1 MKNIFNYIVVGII
14 IVLTVTSCSRKK
26 DKFLNRSWHSLNTK
40 YNVLYNGNVALESGK
55 SSVIAAYK
63 DNYWEILP
71 VERLQITDDIVS
83 SNKAKNPSIELAEVK
98 AVKAIQKHGMNIK
111 GKEKN
116 PQIDEAYMLLGK
128 ARYFDNRFI
137 PALESFNYILF
148 KYPASSNI
156 NLAKIW
162 RAKTN
167 LRLQNEDIAIENLK
181 KLIELEDLSKYD
193 RAEATST
200 LAQAYIT
207 NKALDSAI
215 TQLQVASRLTRN
227 NEQRGRLHFIEGQ
240 LYSTLG
246 KKDSANLAFDKVIDL
261 NRRTPRV
268 YMISA
273 HLEKIKNFDLKN
285 GDKLALQELLEDLET
300 NRENRPFLDK
310 IYHQIAN
317 YQLQNGS
324 DSTAISYFNKSLRT
338 NSEDDYLKV
347 VNYQTLG
354 DLNFDYSEYSLA
366 GSYYD
371 STLLSLKENSKSFRA
386 IKRKRENLE
395 DVIYYESI
403 AQDNDSILSVVAM
416 SDADK
421 ETYFQSYIE
430 TLKLEEEASEKAAAS
445 SGSALGASQNI
456 VTKKG
461 KSFYFYNPTT
471 VAFGKNEFIRIWG
484 DRALEPN
491 WRWSSKSTKSDSE
504 APDEEAKAAEAI
516 EEEEQKRYS
525 VDFYLAQIPTEEKV
539 LDSIAKE
546 RNFAYYQLG
555 LIYKDKFK
563 EYKLAKDKL
572 EQLLKQDPEERLVL
586 PAKYNLYKLYAL
598 LDLKRLQAL
607 IKSDIIENHP
617 DSRYAEILLNP
628 ESALSNIENSPET
641 RYNNLYAQFELGEYQ
656 QVIDGCDLQIIR
668 LDGDQIVPK
677 LELLKVTS
685 KARLFGFE
693 AYKEG
698 LNFVALNYPSSME
711 GKKAARMYE
720 TVIPQLESAE
730 FVQDST
736 QTNFK
741 TIFKFEASETDKIK
755 DFEEDLKIAVEDIDY
770 FKLSVSKDR
779 YDTNTIFVVVHGLK
793 SVQGAFG
800 FAEILKNKND
810 FKISKSF
817 FGISSK
823 NYQTVQI
830 HKNLEAYLETI
841 N

>member
-1 MKNIFNYIVVGII
+1 MKTIFNYIVLGA
-14 IVLTVTSCSRKK
+14 LTVFTITSCSRKK
-26 DKFLNRSWHSLNTK
+26 DKFLNRTWHSVNTK
-40 YNVLYNGNVALESGK
+40 YNVLYNGTVALEAGK
-55 SSVIAAYK
+55 IVVNSAYK
-63 DNYWEILP
+63 ENYWEVLP
-71 VERLQITDDIVS
+71 VERLQITDDID
-83 SNKAKNPSIELAEVK
+83 SNTKTNDPSIELAEVK
-98 AVKAIQKHGMNIK
+98 AVKAIQKRGMNIK

-116 PQIDEAYMLLGK
+116 PQIDEAYILLGQ

-137 PALESFNYILF
+137 PALEAFNYILF

-167 LRLQNEDIAIENLK
+167 LRLQNEETAIKNLK
-181 KLIELEDLSKYD
+181 QLIALEPLSKKD
-193 RAEATST
+193 RVEATST

-207 NKALDSAI
+207 TKSLDSAI
-215 TQLQVASRLTRN
+215 TQLQLASQLTKN

-240 LYSTLG
+240 LYSVLG
-246 KKDSANLAFDKVIDL
+246 IKDSANIAFDKVIDL
-261 NRRTPRV
+261 NRRTPRD

-273 HLEKIKNFDLKN
+273 HLEKIKNFDIEN
-285 GDKLALQELLEDLET
+285 GNKLALQDLLEDLET

-310 IYHQIAN
+310 IYHRIAA
-317 YQLQNGS
+317 YHLQNKS
-324 DSTAISYFNKSLRT
+324 DSVAIAYFNKSLRT
-338 NSEDDYLKV
+338 NSEDDYLTAL
-347 VNYQTLG
+347 NYQTLG
-354 DLNFDYSEYSLA
+354 DLSYDYSEYSKA

-371 STLLSLKENSKSFRA
+371 STLLSLKDNSKSYRA
-386 IKRKRENLE
+386 IKRKRDNLE

-403 AQDNDSILSVVAM
+403 SRDNDSILSLVVL
-416 SDADK
+416 SDTDK
-421 ETYFQSYIE
+421 EAYFQTYIE
-430 TLKLEEEASEKAAAS
+430 SLKLAEEASEKGAALTGNGFD
-445 SGSALGASQNI
+445 GSINA

-461 KSFYFYNPTT
+461 KTFYFYNPTS

-484 DRALEPN
+484 ERALEAN
-491 WRWSSKSTKSDSE
+491 WRWSSKTTQSESETVLETENGVDNSDQE
-504 APDEEAKAAEAI
+504 
-516 EEEEQKRYS
+516 RFS
-525 VDFYLAQIPTEEKV
+525 VDYYLAQIPTEQTA

-563 EYKLAKDKL
+563 DYKRAQGKL
-572 EQLLKQDPEERLVL
+572 EALLTQNPEDRLVL
-586 PAKYNLYKLYAL
+586 PTKYNLYKLYAL
-598 LDLKRLQAL
+598 LEFKRLQARA
-607 IKSDIIENHP
+607 KNDIIENHP

-628 ESALSNIENSPET
+628 ESALLNTENSPET
-641 RYNNLYAQFELGEYQ
+641 RYNNLYAQFESGNYQ
-656 QVIDGCDLQIIR
+656 DVIDGCDIQIIR
-668 LDGDQIVPK
+668 LDGDEIVPK

-698 LNFVALNYPSSME
+698 LNFVALNYPSSIE
-711 GKKAARMYE
+711 GKKAAQMYE
-720 TVIPQLESAE
+720 TVIPALENQE

-741 TIFKFEASETDKIK
+741 LIFKFETIETDESIAL
-755 DFEEDLKIAVEDIDY
+755 EGVLKAAIEGVDY
-770 FKLSVSKDR
+770 FNYTVSRDR

-793 SVQGAFG
+793 SVQGALG
-800 FAEILKNKND
+800 FVGILENKND
-810 FKISKSF
+810 LKISKPF

-830 HKNLEAYLETI
+830 HKNVETYLETI

>member
-1 MKNIFNYIVVGII
+1 MKNFFNYIVVGII

-26 DKFLNRSWHSLNTK
+26 DKFLNRSWHSVNTK

-55 SSVIAAYK
+55 ASVIAAYK

-98 AVKAIQKHGMNIK
+98 AVKAIQKHGMNIR

-116 PQIDEAYMLLGK
+116 PQIDEAFMLLGK

-167 LRLQNEDIAIENLK
+167 LRLQNEDIAIKNLK
-181 KLIELEDLSKYD
+181 KLIEFEDLSKYD

-207 NKALDSAI
+207 TKALDSAI
-215 TQLQVASRLTRN
+215 TQLQVASQLTKN

-246 KKDSANLAFDKVIDL
+246 KKDSANIAFGKVIDL
-261 NRRTPRV
+261 NRRTPRA

-273 HLEKIKNFDLKN
+273 HLEKIKNFDSEN
-285 GDKLALQELLEDLET
+285 GDKLALQDLLEDLET

-310 IYHQIAN
+310 IYHQIAK
-317 YQLQNGS
+317 YQLQNES

-338 NSEDDYLKV
+338 NSEDDYLKA

-371 STLLSLKENSKSFRA
+371 STLLSLKENSKSFRV

-461 KSFYFYNPTT
+461 KSFYFCNPTT

-484 DRALEPN
+484 DRALESN
-491 WRWSSKSTKSDSE
+491 WRWSSKSAQTDTE
-504 APDEEAKAAEAI
+504 VTDEIAKAAEAI
-516 EEEEQKRYS
+516 EEEKQKRYS

-607 IKSDIIENHP
+607 AKSDIVENFP

-628 ESALSNIENSPET
+628 ESALLNNENSPET
-641 RYNNLYAQFELGEYQ
+641 LYNNLYAQFELGEYQ
-656 QVIDGCDLQIIR
+656 QVIDGCDLQITR

-711 GKKAARMYE
+711 GKKASQMYE

-741 TIFKFEASETDKIK
+741 TIFKFEASETDEIK
-755 DFEEDLKIAVEDIDY
+755 AFDSSLRTAIEDVDY

-793 SVQGAFG
+793 SAQGAFG
-800 FAEILKNKND
+800 FAEILKSKND
-810 FKISKSF
+810 LKISKPF

-830 HKNLEAYLETI
+830 HKNLEAYLEII

>member
-1 MKNIFNYIVVGII
+1 LKNSFSYII
-14 IVLTVTSCSRKK
+14 IGVLILSTVSSCSRKK
-26 DKFLNRSWHSLNTK
+26 DRFLNRSWHSVNTK
-40 YNVLYNGNVALESGK
+40 YNVLFNGNVALESGK
-55 SSVIAAYK
+55 TAVITDYK

-71 VERLQITDDIVS
+71 VERLQTTDALVLS
-83 SNKAKNPSIELAEVK
+83 KKSKNPSIELAEVK
-98 AVKAIQKHGMNIK
+98 AIKAIQKHGMNIK

-137 PALESFNYILF
+137 PALEAFNYILF

-167 LRLQNEDIAIENLK
+167 LRLENEEVAIQNLK
-181 KLIELEDLSKYD
+181 KLIEFEKLSKND
-193 RAEATST
+193 IVEASST

-207 NKALDSAI
+207 TKSLDSAI
-215 TQLQVASRLTRN
+215 TQLQVASQLTKN

-240 LYSTLG
+240 LYSILG
-246 KKDSANLAFDKVIDL
+246 KKDSANLAFDKVIAL
-261 NRRTPRV
+261 NRRSPRA
-268 YMISA
+268 YMINA
-273 HLEKIKNFDLKN
+273 HLEKIKNFDPKN
-285 GDKLALQELLEDLET
+285 GDKIALQDLLEELET
-300 NRENRPFLDK
+300 NRENRPFLDR
-310 IYHQIAN
+310 IYHQIAQ
-317 YQLQNGS
+317 YQLLNQS
-324 DSTAISYFNKSLRT
+324 DSIAISYLNKSLRT
-338 NSEDDYLKV
+338 NSEDDYLTAR
-347 VNYQTLG
+347 NYQILG
-354 DLNFDYSEYSLA
+354 DLKFDYSEYSLA

-371 STLLSLKENSKSFRA
+371 STLLKIKENSKPYRA
-386 IKRKRENLE
+386 IKRKRDNLE

-403 AQDNDSILSVVAM
+403 AKDNDSILSVVAM
-416 SDADK
+416 SDTEK
-421 ETYFQSYIE
+421 ETYFQSYID
-430 TLKLEEEASEKAAAS
+430 TLKSEALKKAAQS
-445 SGSALGASQNI
+445 SENSFATSQNS

-484 DRALEPN
+484 DRALETN
-491 WRWSSKSTKSDSE
+491 WRWSSKSAQSDLNE
-504 APDEEAKAAEAI
+504 ADEIAKAEAS
-516 EEEEQKRYS
+516 EQQKRFS
-525 VDFYLAQIPTEEKV
+525 VDYYLAQLPTQQKA
-539 LDSIAKE
+539 LDSISKE

-563 EYKLAKDKL
+563 EYKLAQDKL
-572 EQLLKQDPEERLVL
+572 EQLLKQNPEERLVL

-607 IKSDIIENHP
+607 IKRDIIENHP
-617 DSRYAEILLNP
+617 DSRYAEVLLNP
-628 ESALSNIENSPET
+628 ESALSNNENSPET
-641 RYNNLYAQFELGEYQ
+641 LYNNLYTQFEMGEYQ
-656 QVIDGCDLQIIR
+656 QVIEGCDLQIIR
-668 LDGDQIVPK
+668 LDGDQILPK
-677 LELLKVTS
+677 LELLKVTA

-698 LNFVALNYPSSME
+698 LNFVALNYPSSIE

-741 TIFKFEASETDKIK
+741 TIFKFEASETDEIK
-755 DFEEDLKIAVEDIDY
+755 EFEETLNTAIEDVDY

-779 YDTNTIFVVVHGLK
+779 YNTNTIFVVVHGLK

-800 FAEILKNKND
+800 FVEILKDKSD
-810 FKISKSF
+810 LEISRPF

-830 HKNLEAYLETI
+830 HKNLESYLETI

>member
-1 MKNIFNYIVVGII
+1 MKNIFSYII
-14 IVLTVTSCSRKK
+14 IGVLILSTVSSCSRKK
-26 DKFLNRSWHSLNTK
+26 DRFLNRSWHSVNTK
-40 YNVLYNGNVALESGK
+40 YNVLFNGNVALESGK
-55 SSVIAAYK
+55 NAVITTYK

-71 VERLQITDDIVS
+71 IERLQTTDAITL
-83 SNKAKNPSIELAEVK
+83 NNTAKNPSIELAEVK

-137 PALESFNYILF
+137 PAIEAFNYILF

-167 LRLQNEDIAIENLK
+167 LRLQNEEVAIQNLK
-181 KLIELEDLSKYD
+181 KLIELEELSKHD
-193 RAEATST
+193 MVEASST

-207 NKALDSAI
+207 TKSLDSAI
-215 TQLQVASRLTRN
+215 TQLQVASRLTKN
-227 NEQRGRLHFIEGQ
+227 NEQRGRFYFIEGQ

-246 KKDSANLAFDKVIDL
+246 KKDSANLAFDKVIGL
-261 NRRTPRV
+261 NRRSPRA
-268 YMISA
+268 YMINA
-273 HLEKIKNFDLKN
+273 HLEKIKNFDPKN
-285 GDKLALQELLEDLET
+285 GDKIALQDLLEDLET
-300 NRENRPFLDK
+300 NRENRPFLDR
-310 IYHQIAN
+310 IYHQIAQ
-317 YQLQNGS
+317 YQLQNQS
-324 DSTAISYFNKSLRT
+324 DSIAISYFNKSLRT
-338 NSEDDYLKV
+338 NSEDDYLTAK
-347 VNYQTLG
+347 NYQILG

-371 STLLSLKENSKSFRA
+371 STLLKLVENSKPYRA
-386 IKRKRENLE
+386 IKRKRDNLE

-403 AQDNDSILSVVAM
+403 AQANDSILSVVAM
-416 SDADK
+416 SDTEK

-430 TLKLEEEASEKAAAS
+430 TLKSEALKKAVQSSENAF
-445 SGSALGASQNI
+445 GASQNS

-484 DRALEPN
+484 DRALETN
-491 WRWSSKSTKSDSE
+491 WRWSSKSAQSDLKEVDEITKTS
-504 APDEEAKAAEAI
+504 
-516 EEEEQKRYS
+516 EEEQQKRFS
-525 VDFYLAQIPTEEKV
+525 VEYYLAQLPTQEKV
-539 LDSIAKE
+539 LDSISKE

-563 EYKLAKDKL
+563 EHKLAQDKL
-572 EQLLKQDPEERLVL
+572 EQLLKQNPEERLVL

-628 ESALSNIENSPET
+628 ESALANNENSPET

-656 QVIDGCDLQIIR
+656 QVIEGCDLQIIR

-677 LELLKVTS
+677 LELLKVTA

-698 LNFVALNYPSSME
+698 LNFVALNYPSSIE

-720 TVIPQLESAE
+720 TVIPQLERAE

-741 TIFKFEASETDKIK
+741 TIFKFEASEADEIK
-755 DFEEDLKIAVEDIDY
+755 EFKETLSTAIEDVDY

-800 FAEILKNKND
+800 FAEILKDKND
-810 FKISKSF
+810 LEISRPF

-830 HKNLEAYLETI
+830 HKNLESYLETI

>member
-1 MKNIFNYIVVGII
+1 M
-14 IVLTVTSCSRKK
+14 
-26 DKFLNRSWHSLNTK
+26 
-40 YNVLYNGNVALESGK
+40 ESGK
-55 SSVIAAYK
+55 TAVITAYN

-71 VERLQITDDIVS
+71 VERLQITDDNGS
-83 SNKAKNPSIELAEVK
+83 SNKEKNPSIELAEVK
-98 AVKAIQKHGMNIK
+98 AVKAIQKRGMNIK

-137 PALESFNYILF
+137 PSLEAFNYILF

-167 LRLQNEDIAIENLK
+167 LRLQNEEVAIKNLK
-181 KLIELEDLSKYD
+181 KLIELEKLSKYD
-193 RAEATST
+193 IVEASST

-207 NKALDSAI
+207 TKSIDSAI
-215 TQLQVASRLTRN
+215 TQLQVASKLTKN
-227 NEQRGRLHFIEGQ
+227 NEQRGRLYFIEGQ
-240 LYSTLG
+240 LYSSLG
-246 KKDSANLAFDKVIDL
+246 KKDSANLAFDKVIAL
-261 NRRTPRV
+261 NRRSPRV
-268 YMISA
+268 YMINA
-273 HLEKIKNFDLKN
+273 HLEKINNFDFKN
-285 GDKLALQELLEDLET
+285 EDEIALQDFLEDLET
-300 NRENRPFLDK
+300 NRENRPFLDR
-310 IYHQIAN
+310 IYHQIAK
-317 YQLQNGS
+317 YQLQNQS
-324 DSTAISYFNKSLRT
+324 DSIAISYFNKSLRT
-338 NSEDDYLKV
+338 NSKDDYLTAI
-347 VNYQTLG
+347 NYQTLG

-371 STLLSLKENSKSFRA
+371 STLLNLKENSKPFRA
-386 IKRKRENLE
+386 IKRKRDNLE

-403 AQDNDSILSVVAM
+403 ARDNDSILSVVAM
-416 SDADK
+416 SDTEK
-421 ETYFQSYIE
+421 EAYFQSYIE
-430 TLKLEEEASEKAAAS
+430 TLKLEEEALKKETKSSENS
-445 SGSALGASQNI
+445 FRTSQNS

-484 DRALEPN
+484 DRALETN
-491 WRWSSKSTKSDSE
+491 WRWSSKS
-504 APDEEAKAAEAI
+504 AQLNLEEAEDETAKEVA
-516 EEEEQKRYS
+516 EEQQKRFS
-525 VDFYLAQIPTEEKV
+525 VDFYLTQLPTQEKV
-539 LDSIAKE
+539 LDSLSKE
-546 RNFAYYQLG
+546 RNYAYYQLG
-555 LIYKDKFK
+555 LIYKNKFK

-572 EQLLKQDPEERLVL
+572 EQLLKQNPEARLVL
-586 PAKYNLYKLYAL
+586 PAKYNLYKLYTL
-598 LDLKRLQAL
+598 LDLQRLKVLA
-607 IKSDIIENHP
+607 KNDIIDNYPE
-617 DSRYAEILLNP
+617 SRYAEILLNP
-628 ESALSNIENSPET
+628 ESALLNNENSPET
-641 RYNNLYAQFELGEYQ
+641 LYNNLYAQFELGEYQ
-656 QVIDGCDLQIIR
+656 QVIEGCELQIIR

-693 AYKEG
+693 AYKKG
-698 LNFVALNYPSSME
+698 LNFVALNYPSSIE

-720 TVIPQLESAE
+720 TVIPQLENAE

-741 TIFKFEASETDKIK
+741 TIFKFEASETDEIK
-755 DFEEDLKIAVEDIDY
+755 AFEETLSTAIEDVDY

-793 SVQGAFG
+793 SAQGAFG
-800 FAEILKNKND
+800 FAEILKSKND
-810 FKISKSF
+810 LEISKPF

-830 HKNLEAYLETI
+830 HKSLETYLETI

>member
-26 DKFLNRSWHSLNTK
+26 DKFLNRSWHSVNTK

-55 SSVIAAYK
+55 ASVIAAYK

-83 SNKAKNPSIELAEVK
+83 SNKAKNPSIELAEIK

-116 PQIDEAYMLLGK
+116 PQIDETYMLLGK

-137 PALESFNYILF
+137 PALEAFNYILF

-156 NLAKIW
+156 NLAKVW

-167 LRLQNEDIAIENLK
+167 LRLQNEDVAIKNLK
-181 KLIELEDLSKYD
+181 KLIESEELSKYD
-193 RAEATST
+193 TVEASST

-207 NKALDSAI
+207 TKALDSAI
-215 TQLQVASRLTRN
+215 TQLQVASQLTKN

-261 NRRTPRV
+261 NRRTPRA

-273 HLEKIKNFDLKN
+273 HLEKIKNFDSEN

-310 IYHQIAN
+310 IYHQIAK
-317 YQLQNGS
+317 YQLQNES

-338 NSEDDYLKV
+338 NSEDDYLKA

-371 STLLSLKENSKSFRA
+371 STLLSLKENSKSFRV

-421 ETYFQSYIE
+421 ETYFQSYID
-430 TLKLEEEASEKAAAS
+430 TLKAEEASKKAAAS
-445 SGSALGASQNI
+445 SGNAFETSLNV

-461 KSFYFYNPTT
+461 KSFYFYNPST
-471 VAFGKNEFIRIWG
+471 VAYGKNEFIKVWG
-484 DRALEPN
+484 DRALETN
-491 WRWSSKSTKSDSE
+491 WRWSSKRTLTDIE
-504 APDEEAKAAEAI
+504 AAAETEAAA
-516 EEEEQKRYS
+516 EQEDQKRYS

-539 LDSIAKE
+539 LDSISKE

-572 EQLLKQDPEERLVL
+572 EQLLKQNPEERLVL

-628 ESALSNIENSPET
+628 ESALLNNENSPET
-641 RYNNLYAQFELGEYQ
+641 LYNNLYAQFELGEYQ

-668 LDGDQIVPK
+668 LDGEEIVPK

-698 LNFVALNYPSSME
+698 LNYVALNYPSSIE

-720 TVIPQLESAE
+720 TVIPQLENME

-741 TIFKFEASETDKIK
+741 TIFKFEASETDEIK
-755 DFEEDLKIAVEDIDY
+755 AFDESLSTAIEDIDY
-770 FKLSVSKDR
+770 FKLSISKDR

-810 FKISKSF
+810 FIISKPF

>member
-26 DKFLNRSWHSLNTK
+26 DKFLNRSWHSVNTK

-55 SSVIAAYK
+55 ASVIAAYK

-83 SNKAKNPSIELAEVK
+83 SNKAKNPSIELAEIK

-116 PQIDEAYMLLGK
+116 PQIDETYMLLGK

-137 PALESFNYILF
+137 PALEAFNYILF

-156 NLAKIW
+156 NLAKVW

-167 LRLQNEDIAIENLK
+167 LRLQNEDVAIKNLK
-181 KLIELEDLSKYD
+181 KLIESEELSKYD
-193 RAEATST
+193 TVEASST

-207 NKALDSAI
+207 TKALDSAI
-215 TQLQVASRLTRN
+215 TQLQVASQLTRN

-261 NRRTPRV
+261 NRRTPRA

-310 IYHQIAN
+310 IYHQIAK
-317 YQLQNGS
+317 YQLQNES

-338 NSEDDYLKV
+338 NSEDDYLKA

-371 STLLSLKENSKSFRA
+371 STLLSLKENSKSFRV

-421 ETYFQSYIE
+421 ETYFQSYID
-430 TLKLEEEASEKAAAS
+430 TLKAEEASKKAAAS
-445 SGSALGASQNI
+445 SGNAFETSLNV

-461 KSFYFYNPTT
+461 KSFYFYNPST
-471 VAFGKNEFIRIWG
+471 VAYGKNEFIKVWG
-484 DRALEPN
+484 DRALETN
-491 WRWSSKSTKSDSE
+491 WRWSSKRTLTDIE
-504 APDEEAKAAEAI
+504 AAAETEAAA
-516 EEEEQKRYS
+516 EQEDQKRYS

-539 LDSIAKE
+539 LDSISKE

-572 EQLLKQDPEERLVL
+572 EQLLKQNPEERLVL

-628 ESALSNIENSPET
+628 ESALLNNENSPET
-641 RYNNLYAQFELGEYQ
+641 LYNNLYAQFELGEYQ

-668 LDGDQIVPK
+668 LDGEEIVPK

-698 LNFVALNYPSSME
+698 LNYVALNYPSSIE

-720 TVIPQLESAE
+720 TVIPQLENME

-741 TIFKFEASETDKIK
+741 TIFKFEASETDEIK
-755 DFEEDLKIAVEDIDY
+755 AFDESLSTAIEDIDY
-770 FKLSVSKDR
+770 FKLSISKDR

-810 FKISKSF
+810 FIISKPF

>member
-26 DKFLNRSWHSLNTK
+26 DKFLNRAWHSVNTK

-55 SSVIAAYK
+55 ASVIAAYK

-83 SNKAKNPSIELAEVK
+83 SNKAKNPSIELAEIK

-116 PQIDEAYMLLGK
+116 PQIDETYMLLGK

-137 PALESFNYILF
+137 PALEAFNYILF

-167 LRLQNEDIAIENLK
+167 LRLQNEDVAIKNLK
-181 KLIELEDLSKYD
+181 KLIESEELSKYD
-193 RAEATST
+193 IVEASST

-207 NKALDSAI
+207 TKALDSAI
-215 TQLQVASRLTRN
+215 TQLQVASQLTKN

-261 NRRTPRV
+261 NRRSPRA

-273 HLEKIKNFDLKN
+273 HLEKVKNFDLKN
-285 GDKLALQELLEDLET
+285 GDKLALQELLEELET

-310 IYHQIAN
+310 IYHQIAK
-317 YQLQNGS
+317 YQLQNES

-338 NSEDDYLKV
+338 NSEDDYLKAI
-347 VNYQTLG
+347 NYQTLG

-371 STLLSLKENSKSFRA
+371 STLLNLKENSKSFRA

-416 SDADK
+416 SDPDK
-421 ETYFQSYIE
+421 EVYFQSYIE
-430 TLKLEEEASEKAAAS
+430 TLKSEDEASEKAAAS
-445 SGSALGASQNI
+445 TGNSFGASQNA

-484 DRALEPN
+484 DRALETN
-491 WRWSSKSTKSDSE
+491 WRWSSKSAQSDTE
-504 APDEEAKAAEAI
+504 ATDEIEKAAEAA

-525 VDFYLAQIPTEEKV
+525 VDFYLAQIPTEETV

-563 EYKLAKDKL
+563 EYKRAQSKL
-572 EQLLKQDPEERLVL
+572 EQLLKQNPEERLVL

-607 IKSDIIENHP
+607 AKSDIIENFP

-628 ESALSNIENSPET
+628 ESALLNNENSPET
-641 RYNNLYAQFELGEYQ
+641 LYNNLYAQFELGEYQ

-677 LELLKVTS
+677 LELLKVTA

-698 LNFVALNYPSSME
+698 LNFVALNYPSSIE
-711 GKKAARMYE
+711 GKKAAQMYA
-720 TVIPQLESAE
+720 TVIPQLESVE

-741 TIFKFEASETDKIK
+741 TIFKFEASETDEIK
-755 DFEEDLKIAVEDIDY
+755 AFDEFLSAAIEDIDY
-770 FKLSVSKDR
+770 FKLSISKDR

-810 FKISKSF
+810 FIISKPF

-830 HKNLEAYLETI
+830 YKNLEAYLETI

>member
-1 MKNIFNYIVVGII
+1 MKNSSKYIVVGIL
-14 IVLTVTSCSRKK
+14 IVLTISSCSRKK
-26 DKFLNRSWHSLNTK
+26 DRFLNRSWHAVNTK
-40 YNVLYNGNVALESGK
+40 YNVLFNGNVALESGK
-55 SSVIAAYK
+55 SDVIAAYK

-71 VERLQITDDIVS
+71 VERLQITDPIDLS
-83 SNKAKNPSIELAEVK
+83 DKSKNSSIELAEVK

-137 PALESFNYILF
+137 PALEAFNYILF

-167 LRLQNEDIAIENLK
+167 IRLQNEDIAIQNLK
-181 KLIELEDLSKYD
+181 KLIEFEELSKYD
-193 RAEATST
+193 IVEASST

-207 NKALDSAI
+207 TKSLDSAL
-215 TQLQVASRLTRN
+215 TQLQVASKLTKN

-246 KKDSANLAFDKVIDL
+246 KKDSANLAFDKVIAL
-261 NRRTPRV
+261 NRRSPRA

-273 HLEKIKNFDLKN
+273 YLEKIKNFDSKT
-285 GDKLALQELLEDLET
+285 GDKIALQELLEDLET
-300 NRENRPFLDK
+300 NRENRPFLDR

-317 YQLQNGS
+317 YNLQNQS

-338 NSEDDYLKV
+338 NSEDDYLTAK
-347 VNYQTLG
+347 NYQILG
-354 DLNFDYSEYSLA
+354 DLNFDYSKYSLA

-371 STLLSLKENSKSFRA
+371 STLLYLKENTKPFRA
-386 IKRKRENLE
+386 IKRKRDNLE

-403 AQDNDSILSVVAM
+403 AQENDSILSVVAM
-416 SDADK
+416 SDTEK

-430 TLKLEEEASEKAAAS
+430 SLKSEAEALKKETQSSENSFGATQN
-445 SGSALGASQNI
+445 SGFKN
-456 VTKKG
+456 G
-461 KSFYFYNPTT
+461 KSFYFYTPTT

-484 DRALEPN
+484 DRALGTN
-491 WRWSSKSTKSDSE
+491 WRWSSKSTQQDSKAE
-504 APDEEAKAAEAI
+504 DEIAKAA
-516 EEEEQKRYS
+516 EEEEQKRFS
-525 VDFYLAQIPTEEKV
+525 VEYYLAQLPTQESV
-539 LDSIAKE
+539 LDSISKE

-563 EYKLAKDKL
+563 EYKRAQNKL
-572 EQLLKQDPEERLVL
+572 EQLLKQNPEERLVL
-586 PAKYNLYKLYAL
+586 PTKYNLYKLYAL
-598 LDLKRLQAL
+598 LDFKRLQAL
-607 IKSDIIENHP
+607 TKSDIIENHP

-628 ESALSNIENSPET
+628 ESALLNNENSPET
-641 RYNNLYAQFELGEYQ
+641 LYNNLYAQFELGEYQ
-656 QVIDGCDLQIIR
+656 KVIEGCDLQITR

-677 LELLKVTS
+677 LELLKVTA

-698 LNFVALNYPSSME
+698 LNFVALNYPSSIE

-741 TIFKFEASETDKIK
+741 TIFKFEASETDVIK
-755 DFEEDLKIAVEDIDY
+755 TFKETLSTAIEDVDY

-800 FAEILKNKND
+800 FVEILKDKND
-810 FKISKSF
+810 LEVSKPF

>member
-1 MKNIFNYIVVGII
+1 MKNNFSYII
-14 IVLTVTSCSRKK
+14 IGVLILSTVSSCSRKK
-26 DKFLNRSWHSLNTK
+26 DRFLNRSWHSVNTK
-40 YNVLYNGNVALESGK
+40 YNVLFNGNVALESGK
-55 SSVIAAYK
+55 TAVITDYK

-71 VERLQITDDIVS
+71 VERLQTTDALVLS
-83 SNKAKNPSIELAEVK
+83 KKSKNSSIELAEVK
-98 AVKAIQKHGMNIK
+98 AIKAIQKHGMNIK

-137 PALESFNYILF
+137 PALEAFNYILF

-167 LRLQNEDIAIENLK
+167 LRLENEEVAIQNLK
-181 KLIELEDLSKYD
+181 KLIEFEKLSKYD
-193 RAEATST
+193 IVEASST

-207 NKALDSAI
+207 TKSLDSAI
-215 TQLQVASRLTRN
+215 TQLQVASQLTKN

-240 LYSTLG
+240 LYSILG
-246 KKDSANLAFDKVIDL
+246 KKDSANLAFDKVIAL
-261 NRRTPRV
+261 NRRSPRA
-268 YMISA
+268 YMINA
-273 HLEKIKNFDLKN
+273 HLEKIKNFDPKN
-285 GDKLALQELLEDLET
+285 GDKIALQDLLEELET
-300 NRENRPFLDK
+300 NRENRPFLDR
-310 IYHQIAN
+310 IYHQIAQ
-317 YQLQNGS
+317 YQLLNQS
-324 DSTAISYFNKSLRT
+324 DSIAISYLNKSLRT
-338 NSEDDYLKV
+338 NSEDDYLTAR
-347 VNYQTLG
+347 NYQILG
-354 DLNFDYSEYSLA
+354 DLKFDYSEYSLA

-371 STLLSLKENSKSFRA
+371 STLLKIKENSKPYRA
-386 IKRKRENLE
+386 IKRKRDNLE

-403 AQDNDSILSVVAM
+403 AKDNDSILSVVAM
-416 SDADK
+416 SDTEK
-421 ETYFQSYIE
+421 ETYFQSYID
-430 TLKLEEEASEKAAAS
+430 TLKSEALKKAAQS
-445 SGSALGASQNI
+445 SENSFATSQNSL
-456 VTKKG
+456 TKKG

-484 DRALEPN
+484 DRALETN
-491 WRWSSKSTKSDSE
+491 WRWSSKSAQSDLNE
-504 APDEEAKAAEAI
+504 ADEIAKAEAS
-516 EEEEQKRYS
+516 EQQKRFS
-525 VDFYLAQIPTEEKV
+525 VDYYLAQLPTQQKA
-539 LDSIAKE
+539 LDSISKE

-563 EYKLAKDKL
+563 EYKLAQDKL
-572 EQLLKQDPEERLVL
+572 EQLLKQNPEERLVL

-607 IKSDIIENHP
+607 IKRDIIENHP
-617 DSRYAEILLNP
+617 DSRYAEVLLNP
-628 ESALSNIENSPET
+628 ESALSNNENSPET
-641 RYNNLYAQFELGEYQ
+641 LYNNLYTQFEMGEYQ
-656 QVIDGCDLQIIR
+656 HVIEGCDLQIIR
-668 LDGDQIVPK
+668 LDGDQILPK
-677 LELLKVTS
+677 LELLKVTA

-698 LNFVALNYPSSME
+698 LNFVALNYPSSIE

-720 TVIPQLESAE
+720 TVIPELESAE

-741 TIFKFEASETDKIK
+741 TIFKFEASETDEIK
-755 DFEEDLKIAVEDIDY
+755 EFEETLNTAIEDVDY

-779 YDTNTIFVVVHGLK
+779 YNTNTIFVVVHGLK

-800 FAEILKNKND
+800 FVEILKDKSD
-810 FKISKSF
+810 LEISRPF

-830 HKNLEAYLETI
+830 HKNLESYLETI

>member
-1 MKNIFNYIVVGII
+1 LKNIFNYIAIG
-14 IVLTVTSCSRKK
+14 VLILSTVSSCSRKK
-26 DKFLNRSWHSLNTK
+26 DRFLNRSWHSVNTK
-40 YNVLYNGNVALESGK
+40 YNVLFNGNVALESGK
-55 SSVIAAYK
+55 NTVITTYK

-71 VERLQITDDIVS
+71 IERLQTTDAITL
-83 SNKAKNPSIELAEVK
+83 NNTAKNPSIELAEVK

-137 PALESFNYILF
+137 PAIEAFNYILF

-167 LRLQNEDIAIENLK
+167 LRLQNEEVAIQNLK
-181 KLIELEDLSKYD
+181 KLIELEELSKHD
-193 RAEATST
+193 MVEASST

-207 NKALDSAI
+207 TKSLDSAI
-215 TQLQVASRLTRN
+215 TQLQVASRLTKN
-227 NEQRGRLHFIEGQ
+227 NEQRGRFYFIEGQ

-246 KKDSANLAFDKVIDL
+246 KKDSANLAFDKVIGL
-261 NRRTPRV
+261 NRRSPRA
-268 YMISA
+268 YMINA
-273 HLEKIKNFDLKN
+273 HLEKIKNFDPKN
-285 GDKLALQELLEDLET
+285 GDKIALQDLLEDLET
-300 NRENRPFLDK
+300 NRENRPFLDR
-310 IYHQIAN
+310 IYHQIAQ
-317 YQLQNGS
+317 YKLQNQS
-324 DSTAISYFNKSLRT
+324 DSIAISYFNKSLRT
-338 NSEDDYLKV
+338 NSEDDYLTAK
-347 VNYQTLG
+347 NYQILG

-371 STLLSLKENSKSFRA
+371 STLLKLVENSKPYRA
-386 IKRKRENLE
+386 IKRKRDNLE

-403 AQDNDSILSVVAM
+403 AQVNDSILSVVAM
-416 SDADK
+416 SDTEK

-430 TLKLEEEASEKAAAS
+430 TLKSEALKKAAQS
-445 SGSALGASQNI
+445 SENAFGASQNS

-484 DRALEPN
+484 DRALETN
-491 WRWSSKSTKSDSE
+491 WRWSSKSAQSDLKEVDEITKTS
-504 APDEEAKAAEAI
+504 
-516 EEEEQKRYS
+516 EEEQQKRFS
-525 VDFYLAQIPTEEKV
+525 VEYYLAQLPTQEKV
-539 LDSIAKE
+539 LDSISKE

-563 EYKLAKDKL
+563 EHKLAQDKL
-572 EQLLKQDPEERLVL
+572 EQLLKQNPEERLVL

-628 ESALSNIENSPET
+628 ESALANNENSPET
-641 RYNNLYAQFELGEYQ
+641 RYNNLYAQFELGKYQ
-656 QVIDGCDLQIIR
+656 QVIEGCDLQIIR

-677 LELLKVTS
+677 LELLKVTA

-698 LNFVALNYPSSME
+698 LNFVALNYPSSIE

-741 TIFKFEASETDKIK
+741 TIFKFEASEADEIK
-755 DFEEDLKIAVEDIDY
+755 EFKETLSTAIEDVDY

-800 FAEILKNKND
+800 FAEILKDKND
-810 FKISKSF
+810 LEISRPF

-830 HKNLEAYLETI
+830 HKNLESYLETI

>member
-1 MKNIFNYIVVGII
+1 MKNSFNYIIVGLLIL
-14 IVLTVTSCSRKK
+14 LTVSSCSRKK
-26 DKFLNRSWHSLNTK
+26 DRFINRSWHAVNTK
-40 YNVLYNGNVALESGK
+40 YNVLFNGNIALESGK
-55 SSVIAAYK
+55 NDVITAYK

-71 VERLQITDDIVS
+71 VERLQISDAIVLDD
-83 SNKAKNPSIELAEVK
+83 KAKNSNIELAEVK

-137 PALESFNYILF
+137 PALEAFNYILF

-167 LRLQNEDIAIENLK
+167 IRLQNEDVAIQNLK
-181 KLIELEDLSKYD
+181 KLIELEKLSKYD
-193 RAEATST
+193 IVEASST

-207 NKALDSAI
+207 TKSLDSAI
-215 TQLQVASRLTRN
+215 TQLQVASKLTKN

-240 LYSTLG
+240 LYSSLG
-246 KKDSANLAFDKVIDL
+246 KKDSANLAFDKVIAL
-261 NRRTPRV
+261 NRRSPRV
-268 YMISA
+268 YMINA
-273 HLEKIKNFDLKN
+273 HLEKIKNFDSKN
-285 GDKLALQELLEDLET
+285 GDKIALQDLLEDLET
-300 NRENRPFLDK
+300 NRENRPFLDR
-310 IYHQIAN
+310 IYHQIAQ
-317 YQLQNGS
+317 YQLQNQS

-338 NSEDDYLKV
+338 NSEDELLTAT
-347 VNYQTLG
+347 NYQILG

-371 STLLSLKENSKSFRA
+371 STLLNLKENSKPFRE
-386 IKRKRENLE
+386 IKRKRDNLE
-395 DVIYYESI
+395 DVIYYETI
-403 AQDNDSILSVVAM
+403 ARDNDSILSVVAM
-416 SDADK
+416 SDSEK
-421 ETYFQSYIE
+421 ESYFQSYIE
-430 TLKLEEEASEKAAAS
+430 ILKAEAEALKKADKSSENPF
-445 SGSALGASQNI
+445 GPSQNLGFQN
-456 VTKKG
+456 G
-461 KSFYFYNPTT
+461 KSFYFYTPTT
-471 VAFGKNEFIRIWG
+471 VAFGKNEFVRIWG
-484 DRALEPN
+484 DRALETN
-491 WRWSSKSTKSDSE
+491 WRWSSKSAQSDLKVKNE
-504 APDEEAKAAEAI
+504 IAKVA
-516 EEEEQKRYS
+516 EEQQQKRFS
-525 VDFYLAQIPTEEKV
+525 VEYYLAQLPTQENV
-539 LDSIAKE
+539 LDSISKE

-572 EQLLKQDPEERLVL
+572 EQLLNQNPEERLIL
-586 PAKYNLYKLYAL
+586 PAKYNLYKVYAL

-607 IKSDIIENHP
+607 AKADIIKNHP

-628 ESALSNIENSPET
+628 ESALLNNENSPET
-641 RYNNLYAQFELGEYQ
+641 LYNNLFAQFESGEYQ
-656 QVIDGCDLQIIR
+656 QVIEGCDLQIVR
-668 LDGDQIVPK
+668 LDGDQIIPK
-677 LELLKVTS
+677 LELLKVTA

-693 AYKEG
+693 SYKKG
-698 LNFVALNYPSSME
+698 LNFVALNYPSSIE

-741 TIFKFEASETDKIK
+741 TIFKFETSETDEIK
-755 DFEEDLKIAVEDIDY
+755 TFEQTLSTAIEDVDY

-800 FAEILKNKND
+800 FVEILKDKND
-810 FKISKSF
+810 LEISKPF

>member
-1 MKNIFNYIVVGII
+1 
-14 IVLTVTSCSRKK
+14 
-26 DKFLNRSWHSLNTK
+26 
-40 YNVLYNGNVALESGK
+40 LESGK
-55 SSVIAAYK
+55 TSVIAAYK

-71 VERLQITDDIVS
+71 VERLQITDDIDFR
-83 SNKAKNPSIELAEVK
+83 NKAKNLSIELAEVK

-116 PQIDEAYMLLGK
+116 PQIDEAFMLLGK

-137 PALESFNYILF
+137 PALEAFNYILF
-148 KYPASSNI
+148 KYPASNNI

-167 LRLQNEDIAIENLK
+167 LRLQNEDIAIKNLK
-181 KLIELEDLSKYD
+181 RLIELEDLSKYD
-193 RAEATST
+193 IVEASST

-207 NKALDSAI
+207 TKALDSAI
-215 TQLQVASRLTRN
+215 TQLQVASQLTKN

-240 LYSTLG
+240 LYSALG

-261 NRRTPRV
+261 NRRSPRA

-273 HLEKIKNFDLKN
+273 HLEKVKNFDLKN
-285 GDKLALQELLEDLET
+285 GDKLELQELLEDLET

-310 IYHQIAN
+310 IYHQIAK
-317 YQLQNGS
+317 YQLQNES

-338 NSEDDYLKV
+338 NSEDDYLKA

-421 ETYFQSYIE
+421 EVYFQSYIE
-430 TLKLEEEASEKAAAS
+430 TLKLEEEVSEKVAAS
-445 SGSALGASQNI
+445 TGNSFGASQNA

-484 DRALEPN
+484 DRALETN
-491 WRWSSKSTKSDSE
+491 WRWSSKSAQSDTE
-504 APDEEAKAAEAI
+504 TTDEIEKAAEAA

-525 VDFYLAQIPTEEKV
+525 VDYYLAQIPTEEKV

-563 EYKLAKDKL
+563 EYKRAQNKL
-572 EQLLKQDPEERLVL
+572 EYLLKQNPEERLVL

-607 IKSDIIENHP
+607 AKSDIIENFP

-628 ESALSNIENSPET
+628 ESALLNNENSPET
-641 RYNNLYAQFELGEYQ
+641 LYNNLYAQFELGEYQ

-698 LNFVALNYPSSME
+698 LNFVALNYPSSIE
-711 GKKAARMYE
+711 GKKAAQMYE
-720 TVIPQLESAE
+720 TVIPQLESVE

-741 TIFKFEASETDKIK
+741 TIFKFEASETDEIK
-755 DFEEDLKIAVEDIDY
+755 AFDESLSTAIEDIDY
-770 FKLSVSKDR
+770 FKLSISKDR

-810 FKISKSF
+810 FIISKPF

>member
-1 MKNIFNYIVVGII
+1 MKNSFSYII
-14 IVLTVTSCSRKK
+14 IGVLILSTVSSCSRKK
-26 DKFLNRSWHSLNTK
+26 DRFLNRSWHSVNTK
-40 YNVLYNGNVALESGK
+40 YNVLFNGNVALESGK
-55 SSVIAAYK
+55 TAVITDYK

-71 VERLQITDDIVS
+71 VERLQTTEALVLS
-83 SNKAKNPSIELAEVK
+83 KKSKNPSIELAEVK
-98 AVKAIQKHGMNIK
+98 AIKAIQKHGMNIK

-137 PALESFNYILF
+137 PALEAFNYILF

-167 LRLQNEDIAIENLK
+167 LRLENEEVAIQNLK
-181 KLIELEDLSKYD
+181 KLIEFEKLSKND
-193 RAEATST
+193 IVEASST

-207 NKALDSAI
+207 TKSLDSAI
-215 TQLQVASRLTRN
+215 TQLQVASQLTKN

-240 LYSTLG
+240 LYSILG
-246 KKDSANLAFDKVIDL
+246 KKDSANLAFDKVIAL
-261 NRRTPRV
+261 NRRSPRA
-268 YMISA
+268 YMINA
-273 HLEKIKNFDLKN
+273 HLEKIKNFDPKN
-285 GDKLALQELLEDLET
+285 GDKIALQDLLEELET
-300 NRENRPFLDK
+300 NRENRPFLDR
-310 IYHQIAN
+310 IYHQIAQ
-317 YQLQNGS
+317 YQLLNQS
-324 DSTAISYFNKSLRT
+324 DSIAISYLNKSLRT
-338 NSEDDYLKV
+338 NSEDDYLTAR
-347 VNYQTLG
+347 NYQILG
-354 DLNFDYSEYSLA
+354 DLKFDYSEYSLA

-371 STLLSLKENSKSFRA
+371 STLLKLKENSKPYRA
-386 IKRKRENLE
+386 IKRKRDNLE

-403 AQDNDSILSVVAM
+403 AKDNDSILSVVAM
-416 SDADK
+416 SDPEK
-421 ETYFQSYIE
+421 ETYFQSYID
-430 TLKLEEEASEKAAAS
+430 TLKSEALKKAAQS
-445 SGSALGASQNI
+445 SENSFATSQNS

-484 DRALEPN
+484 DRALETN
-491 WRWSSKSTKSDSE
+491 WRWSSKSAQSDLNE
-504 APDEEAKAAEAI
+504 ADEIAKAEAS
-516 EEEEQKRYS
+516 EQQKRFS
-525 VDFYLAQIPTEEKV
+525 VDYYLAQLPTQQKA
-539 LDSIAKE
+539 LDSISKE

-563 EYKLAKDKL
+563 EYKLAQDKL
-572 EQLLKQDPEERLVL
+572 EQLLKQNPEERLVL

-607 IKSDIIENHP
+607 IKRDIIENHP
-617 DSRYAEILLNP
+617 DSRYAEVLLNP
-628 ESALSNIENSPET
+628 ESALSNNENSPET
-641 RYNNLYAQFELGEYQ
+641 LYNNLYTQFEMGEYQ
-656 QVIDGCDLQIIR
+656 QVIEGCDLQIIR
-668 LDGDQIVPK
+668 LDGDQILPK
-677 LELLKVTS
+677 LELLKVTA

-698 LNFVALNYPSSME
+698 LNFVALNYPSSIE

-741 TIFKFEASETDKIK
+741 TIFKFEASETDEIK
-755 DFEEDLKIAVEDIDY
+755 EFEETLNTAIEDVDY

-779 YDTNTIFVVVHGLK
+779 YNTNTIFVVVHGLK

-800 FAEILKNKND
+800 FVEILKDKSD
-810 FKISKSF
+810 LEISRPF

-830 HKNLEAYLETI
+830 HKNLESYLETI

>member
-26 DKFLNRSWHSLNTK
+26 DRFLNRAWHSVNTK
-40 YNVLYNGNVALESGK
+40 YNILYNGNVALESGK
-55 SSVIAAYK
+55 TSVIAAYK

-71 VERLQITDDIVS
+71 VERLQITDDIDFR
-83 SNKAKNPSIELAEVK
+83 NKAKNLSIELAEVK

-116 PQIDEAYMLLGK
+116 PQIDEAFMLLGK

-137 PALESFNYILF
+137 PALEAFNYILF
-148 KYPASSNI
+148 KYPASNNI

-167 LRLQNEDIAIENLK
+167 LRLQNEDIAIKNLK
-181 KLIELEDLSKYD
+181 RLIELEDLSKYD
-193 RAEATST
+193 IVEASST

-207 NKALDSAI
+207 TKALDSAI
-215 TQLQVASRLTRN
+215 TQLQVASQLTKN

-240 LYSTLG
+240 LYSALG

-261 NRRTPRV
+261 NRRSPRA

-310 IYHQIAN
+310 IYHQIAK
-317 YQLQNGS
+317 YQLQNES

-338 NSEDDYLKV
+338 NSEDDYLKA

-371 STLLSLKENSKSFRA
+371 STLLSLKENSKSFRV

-416 SDADK
+416 SDVDK

-430 TLKLEEEASEKAAAS
+430 TLKAEEASKKAAAS
-445 SGSALGASQNI
+445 SGNAFETSLNV

-461 KSFYFYNPTT
+461 KSFYFYNSST
-471 VAFGKNEFIRIWG
+471 VAYGKNEFIKVWG
-484 DRALEPN
+484 ERALEPN
-491 WRWSSKSTKSDSE
+491 WRWSSKRTLTDIE
-504 APDEEAKAAEAI
+504 AAAETEAAAAEK
-516 EEEEQKRYS
+516 EEEKRYS
-525 VDFYLAQIPTEEKV
+525 VDFYIAQIPTQEKV

-563 EYKLAKDKL
+563 EYKRAQGKL
-572 EQLLKQDPEERLVL
+572 EQLLKQNPEERLVL
-586 PAKYNLYKLYAL
+586 PAKYNLYKLYDL
-598 LDLKRLQAL
+598 LDLNRLQAL
-607 IKSDIIENHP
+607 TKSDIIENYP

-628 ESALSNIENSPET
+628 ESALLNNENSPET
-641 RYNNLYAQFELGEYQ
+641 LYNNLYAQFELGEYQ

-668 LDGDQIVPK
+668 LDGEEIVPK

-698 LNFVALNYPSSME
+698 LNYVALNYPSSIE

-720 TVIPQLESAE
+720 TVIPQLENME

-741 TIFKFEASETDKIK
+741 TIFKFEASETDEIK
-755 DFEEDLKIAVEDIDY
+755 AFDESLSTAIEDIDY

-800 FAEILKNKND
+800 FAEILESKND
-810 FKISKSF
+810 FKITKPF

>member
-14 IVLTVTSCSRKK
+14 IVLTITSCSRKK
-26 DKFLNRSWHSLNTK
+26 DKFLNRSWHSVNTK

-55 SSVIAAYK
+55 SSVIAAHK

-71 VERLQITDDIVS
+71 VERLQVSDDIVL
-83 SNKAKNPSIELAEVK
+83 SNKSKNLSIELAEVK

-116 PQIDEAYMLLGK
+116 PQIDEAFMLLGK

-137 PALESFNYILF
+137 PALEAFNYILF

-167 LRLQNEDIAIENLK
+167 LRLQNEDIAIKNLK
-181 KLIELEDLSKYD
+181 KLIEFENLSKYD
-193 RAEATST
+193 IVEASST

-207 NKALDSAI
+207 TKALDSAI
-215 TQLQVASRLTRN
+215 TQLQIASRLTKN

-246 KKDSANLAFDKVIDL
+246 KKDSANLAFDKVINL
-261 NRRTPRV
+261 NRRSPRV
-268 YMISA
+268 YMINA
-273 HLEKIKNFDLKN
+273 HLEKVKNFDIKN
-285 GDKLALQELLEDLET
+285 GDKLVLQEFFEDLET
-300 NRENRPFLDK
+300 NRENRPFLDR

-317 YQLQNGS
+317 YHLQNKS

-338 NSEDDYLKV
+338 NSQDDYLKA

-354 DLNFDYSEYSLA
+354 DLNFDYSEYSVA

-371 STLLSLKENSKSFRA
+371 STLLNLKENSKSFRA

-416 SDADK
+416 SEADK
-421 ETYFQSYIE
+421 KVYFQTYIE
-430 TLKLEEEASEKAAAS
+430 TLKQEQEASDKAAAS
-445 SGSALGASQNI
+445 TGRALGSSQ
-456 VTKKG
+456 TLGAKKG
-461 KSFYFYNPTT
+461 KSFYFHNPTT

-484 DRALEPN
+484 DRALESN
-491 WRWSSKSTKSDSE
+491 WRWSSKSSQLDTE
-504 APDEEAKAAEAI
+504 ATDEIAIAA

-563 EYKLAKDKL
+563 EYKRAKDKL
-572 EQLLKQDPEERLVL
+572 EQLLKQKPEERLVL
-586 PAKYNLYKLYAL
+586 PAKYNLYKIYAS

-607 IKSDIIENHP
+607 VKSDIIENFP

-628 ESALSNIENSPET
+628 ESALLNNKNSPET
-641 RYNNLYAQFELGEYQ
+641 LYNNLYAQFELGEYQ

-668 LDGDQIVPK
+668 LDGEEIVPK
-677 LELLKVTS
+677 LELLKVTA

-698 LNFVALNYPSSME
+698 LNFVAFNYTSSTE
-711 GKKAARMYE
+711 GKKAAQMYE
-720 TVIPQLESAE
+720 TVIPQLESKE

-741 TIFKFEASETDKIK
+741 TIFKFEESETDEIK
-755 DFEEDLKIAVEDIDY
+755 AFDESLSSAIEDVDY

-779 YDTNTIFVVVHGLK
+779 YDANTIFVVVHGLK

-800 FAEILKNKND
+800 FAEILKNIND
-810 FKISKSF
+810 FKISKPF

-823 NYQTVQI
+823 NYQTIQL